1 MDTTTARSSAALD
14 TVRRRA
20 DRVMSGLL
28 VAHLPVALALAGLHG
43 TWLLAIVVGGAAS
56 FIPLAL
62 ASTRPG
68 APVTRFAVAI
78 GFITYSVLFIDQ
90 THGMLEMH
98 FHIFGG
104 LAFMVVYRDWRVP
117 LVGAAVIAVHHV
129 VFDQIQRAGGPL
141 YLMPPHQGGVGK
153 VLIHAALVVFEAVVL
168 LYLAKSQ
175 ERETVQIA
183 EMREHEAAENE
194 RLFDLAR
201 ALESRDLT
209 AAERV
214 DASDGALGAL
224 SDGIDHVAEL
234 VRSIQATSATVT
246 SASRTISEASE
257 EAGRA
262 SSEAA
267 GAVGEIAAGIETQTR
282 IVGEAIQ
289 LSTEL
294 ADAVGQSAAVADKA
308 AGMADE
314 TRTVAEEGVA
324 TADDVSEAMNAV
336 RESSAAISAAIGE
349 LSERSGQI
357 VGFVDTI
364 SGIAE
369 QTNLLA
375 LNAAIEAARAGDQ
388 GRGFAVVAEEV
399 RKLAEESRDAAGKI
413 AELVADMDKVTDNA
427 VTVVDDGAQRTAAT
441 AETVERARVA
451 FERISGAVG
460 DVTAQ
465 VGAIATEGRELAS
478 RAGGMRERLEE
489 LGTIAERSSATTQ
502 QVSASTQESSA
513 TAHELADSAQ
523 DLARAADALDGLVVQ
538 FTVESE
544 ETGAAIVHR

>member
-1 MDTTTARSSAALD
+1 MDTTTARSTTALD
-14 TVRRRA
+14 AVRRRA

-28 VAHLPVALALAGLHG
+28 LAHFPVALGLASVHG
-43 TWLLAIVVGGAAS
+43 TWLLAVVVRGAAS
-56 FIPLAL
+56 LIPLAL
-62 ASTRPG
+62 AQSRPG

-117 LVGAAVIAVHHV
+117 GVGASVIAVHHI
-129 VFDQIQRAGGPL
+129 VFDQIQRAVGGV
-141 YLMPPHQGGVGK
+141 YLMPPGTGGIAK
-153 VLIHAALVVFEAVVL
+153 VLIHAALVVFEAAVL
-168 LYLAKSQ
+168 IYLAKSQ
-175 ERETVQIA
+175 ERETLQIA
-183 EMREHEAAENE
+183 KMREHEAAENE

-214 DASDGALGAL
+214 EISDGALGAL

-234 VRSIQATSATVT
+234 VRSIQTTSSTVT

-262 SSEAA
+262 SAETAN
-267 GAVGEIAAGIETQTR
+267 AVGEIAAGIETQSR
-282 IVGEAIQ
+282 IIGEAVE
-289 LSTEL
+289 LSAEL
-294 ADAVGQSAAVADKA
+294 ADAVDESTATADEA
-308 AGMADE
+308 AGMAGD
-314 TRTVAEEGVA
+314 TRIVAEEGVA
-324 TADDVSEAMNAV
+324 TADDATEAMNAV
-336 RESSAAISAAIGE
+336 RESSAAISAAITE

-375 LNAAIEAARAGDQ
+375 LNAAIEAARAGEQ

-427 VTVVDDGAQRTAAT
+427 VSVVDDGAQRTAAT
-441 AETVERARVA
+441 AETVDRARLA

-460 DVTAQ
+460 DVTAR
-465 VGAIATEGRELAS
+465 VSAIAAEGRDLAT
-478 RAGGMRERLEE
+478 RAGDMRERMEE
-489 LGTIAERSSATTQ
+489 LGTIAERSSATTE

-513 TAHELADSAQ
+513 TANELADSAQ
-523 DLARAADALDGLVVQ
+523 ELAQAADALDGLVVQ
-538 FTVESE
+538 FTVQRDE
-544 ETGAAIVHR
+544 AAPAVAHR